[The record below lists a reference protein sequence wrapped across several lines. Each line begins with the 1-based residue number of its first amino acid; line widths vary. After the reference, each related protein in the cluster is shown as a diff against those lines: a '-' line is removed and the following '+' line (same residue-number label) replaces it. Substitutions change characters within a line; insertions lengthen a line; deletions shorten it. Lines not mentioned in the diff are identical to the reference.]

1 MQDKPL
7 QGLRVLVTRAE
18 EQADSFAMLLQEQGA
33 TTIERALLAV
43 QPASDYTKLDQ
54 ALKELSQYDWVIFA
68 SHNAVKFTL
77 QRLKA
82 LGLSAQALS
91 NCQLA
96 SIGAATSSSLNDA
109 GLTVAF
115 QPTAYVAESLAA
127 ELPQQTNLAGKRL
140 LWPKTNIG
148 RLLIAEELEA
158 AGAKVDIAIAYES
171 GLPANKEQLGVE
183 LVGLLHDKAIDVI
196 TLASAQTARNLGLV
210 LELGLELELGLQLQ
224 LRRQMEPATE
234 RVAEA
239 ISDINPELL
248 SGATANTE
256 QPLHPEAELMSKRSK
271 TETAKAD
278 HKEKL
283 ALAKEDLLASVKIA
297 AIGPITASAA
307 EQSLGRVDLVAKDH
321 TLKGLAALLASL
333 KFEQNHL

>member
-18 EQADSFAMLLQEQGA
+18 EQADSFATLLQEQGA
-33 TTIERALLAV
+33 TTIERAF
-43 QPASDYTKLDQ
+43 SKLDQ
-54 ALKELSQYDWVIFA
+54 ALKERNQYDWIIFA

-77 QRLKA
+77 QRLNA
-82 LGLSAQALS
+82 LGLPPQAL
-91 NCQLA
+91 NCCQLA
-96 SIGAATSSSLNDA
+96 SIGAATSSSLNEA

-115 QPTAYVAESLAA
+115 QPTVYVAESLAS
-127 ELPQQTNLAGKRL
+127 ELPQQTKLAGKRI

-171 GLPANKEQLGVE
+171 GLPANKEQLGLE
-183 LVGLLHDKAIDVI
+183 LVGLLKDKAIDVI
-196 TLASAQTARNLGLV
+196 TLASAQTARNLGLAI
-210 LELGLELELGLQLQ
+210 ELGLQ
-224 LRRQMEPATE
+224 
-234 RVAEA
+234 
-239 ISDINPELL
+239 
-248 SGATANTE
+248 
-256 QPLHPEAELMSKRSK
+256 LHPEAELMSQGAQ
-271 TETAKAD
+271 TAPAMAD
-278 HKEKL
+278 HKKKL

-321 TLKGLAALLASL
+321 TLKGLATLLASL

>member
-1 MQDKPL
+1 M
-7 QGLRVLVTRAE
+7 VTRAE
-18 EQADSFAMLLQEQGA
+18 EQADSFATLLQDQGA

-43 QPASDYTKLDQ
+43 HPASDYTKLDQ
-54 ALKELSQYDWVIFA
+54 ALKDLGQYDWIIFA

-91 NCQLA
+91 CCQLA
-96 SIGAATSSSLNDA
+96 SIGAATSSSLNEV

-148 RLLIAEELEA
+148 RLLIAQELEA

-171 GLPANKEQLGVE
+171 GLPANKEQLAVE
-183 LVGLLHDKAIDVI
+183 LVGLLQDKAIDII

-210 LELGLELELGLQLQ
+210 LELGLQLQ
-224 LRRQMEPATE
+224 MRGQMEPATE
-234 RVAEA
+234 RVTEA
-239 ISDINPELL
+239 ISDVNPELL
-248 SGATANTE
+248 SGATADTE
-256 QPLHPEAELMSKRSK
+256 QPLHPEAKLMSKRSQ
-271 TETAKAD
+271 TEAAKAD

>member
-91 NCQLA
+91 CCQLA

-171 GLPANKEQLGVE
+171 GLPANKEKLGVE

-210 LELGLELELGLQLQ
+210 LELGLQLQ

-239 ISDINPELL
+239 ISDIDPELL

>member
-18 EQADSFAMLLQEQGA
+18 EQADSFATLLQEQGA

-91 NCQLA
+91 CCQLA

-127 ELPQQTNLAGKRL
+127 ELPQQTNLAGKRI

-148 RLLIAEELEA
+148 RLLISEELEA

-210 LELGLELELGLQLQ
+210 LELGLQLQ
-224 LRRQMEPATE
+224 MRRQMEPATE
-234 RVAEA
+234 RVTEA
-239 ISDINPELL
+239 ISDIDPELL

>member
-18 EQADSFAMLLQEQGA
+18 EQADSFATLLQEQGA

-91 NCQLA
+91 CCQLA

-158 AGAKVDIAIAYES
+158 AGAKVDIVIAYES

-210 LELGLELELGLQLQ
+210 LELGLQLQ
-224 LRRQMEPATE
+224 MRRQMEPATE
-234 RVAEA
+234 RVTEA
-239 ISDINPELL
+239 ISDIDPELL

>member
-18 EQADSFAMLLQEQGA
+18 EQADSFAALLQEQGA

-54 ALKELSQYDWVIFA
+54 ALKELAQYDWIIFA

-77 QRLKA
+77 QRLNA
-82 LGLSAQALS
+82 LGLSSQALS
-91 NCQLA
+91 CCQLA
-96 SIGAATSSSLNDA
+96 SIGEATSSSLNEA

-115 QPTAYVAESLAA
+115 QPTSYVAESLAA
-127 ELPQQTNLAGKRL
+127 ELPQQTNLAGKRI

-148 RLLIAEELEA
+148 RLLISEELEA

-210 LELGLELELGLQLQ
+210 LELGLELQ

-239 ISDINPELL
+239 ISDTKPELL
-248 SGATANTE
+248 SGVTANTE
-256 QPLHPEAELMSKRSK
+256 QPLHPEAELMSKRSQ
-271 TETAKAD
+271 TETAMAD

-283 ALAKEDLLASVKIA
+283 TLAKEDLLASVKIA

>member
-18 EQADSFAMLLQEQGA
+18 EQADSFATLLQEQGA

-91 NCQLA
+91 CCQLA

-158 AGAKVDIAIAYES
+158 AGAKVDIVIAYES

-210 LELGLELELGLQLQ
+210 LELGLQLQ
-224 LRRQMEPATE
+224 MRRQMEPATE
-234 RVAEA
+234 RVTEA

-248 SGATANTE
+248 SGATAGTE
-256 QPLHPEAELMSKRSK
+256 QPLHPEAELMSKRSQ

>member
-1 MQDKPL
+1 
-7 QGLRVLVTRAE
+7 
-18 EQADSFAMLLQEQGA
+18 
-33 TTIERALLAV
+33 V

-54 ALKELSQYDWVIFA
+54 ALKELDQYDWVIFA

-82 LGLSAQALS
+82 LGLSAQTLS
-91 NCQLA
+91 RCQLA
-96 SIGAATSSSLNDA
+96 SIGESTSSSLKEA
-109 GLTVAF
+109 GLNVSF
-115 QPTAYVAESLAA
+115 QPTTYVAESLAA

-148 RLLIAEELEA
+148 RLLIAEELGA
-158 AGAKVDIAIAYES
+158 AGAKVDIALAYES
-171 GLPANKEQLGVE
+171 GLPANKEQLAAE
-183 LVGLLHDKAIDVI
+183 LVSLLQDKAIDVI

-210 LELGLELELGLQLQ
+210 LELGLELQLGRQL
-224 LRRQMEPATE
+224 EPTTARE
-234 RVAEA
+234 SEA
-239 ISDINPELL
+239 ISDSEPELL
-248 SGATANTE
+248 PGATANTQ
-256 QPLHPEAELMSKRSK
+256 QPLHPEAKLMSKGSQ
-271 TETAKAD
+271 TEAAKAD

>member
-18 EQADSFAMLLQEQGA
+18 EQADSFATLLQEQGA
-33 TTIERALLAV
+33 TTIERAFLAV

-54 ALKELSQYDWVIFA
+54 ALKERNQYDWIIFA

-77 QRLKA
+77 QRLNT
-82 LGLSAQALS
+82 LGLPPQAL
-91 NCQLA
+91 NCCQLA
-96 SIGAATSSSLNDA
+96 SIGAATSSSLNEA

-115 QPTAYVAESLAA
+115 QPTVYVAESLAA
-127 ELPQQTNLAGKRL
+127 ELPQQTKLAGKRI

-171 GLPANKEQLGVE
+171 GLPANKEQLGLE
-183 LVGLLHDKAIDVI
+183 LVGLLKDKAIDVI
-196 TLASAQTARNLGLV
+196 TLASAQTARNLGLAI
-210 LELGLELELGLQLQ
+210 EIGLAIELGLQ
-224 LRRQMEPATE
+224 
-234 RVAEA
+234 
-239 ISDINPELL
+239 
-248 SGATANTE
+248 
-256 QPLHPEAELMSKRSK
+256 LHPEAELMSQGAQ
-271 TETAKAD
+271 TAPALAD

-283 ALAKEDLLASVKIA
+283 ALAKEDLLTSVKIA

-307 EQSLGRVDLVAKDH
+307 EQSLGRVDLIAKDH
-321 TLKGLAALLASL
+321 TLKGLATLLASL

>member
-18 EQADSFAMLLQEQGA
+18 EQADSFATLLQDQGA

-43 QPASDYTKLDQ
+43 HPASDYTKLDQ
-54 ALKELSQYDWVIFA
+54 ALKDLGQYDWIIFA
-68 SHNAVKFTL
+68 SHNAVRFTL

-91 NCQLA
+91 CCQLA
-96 SIGAATSSSLNDA
+96 SIGAATSSSLNEV

-148 RLLIAEELEA
+148 RLLIAQELEA

-171 GLPANKEQLGVE
+171 GLPANKEQLAVE
-183 LVGLLHDKAIDVI
+183 LVGLLQDKAIDII

-210 LELGLELELGLQLQ
+210 LELGLELQIGQQVEQ
-224 LRRQMEPATE
+224 
-234 RVAEA
+234 EA
-239 ISDINPELL
+239 R
-248 SGATANTE
+248 
-256 QPLHPEAELMSKRSK
+256 LHPKAELISKGSQS
-271 TETAKAD
+271 EAAKAD

>member
-18 EQADSFAMLLQEQGA
+18 EQADSFATLLQEQGA

-43 QPASDYTKLDQ
+43 HPASDYTKLDQ
-54 ALKELSQYDWVIFA
+54 ALKELEQYDWVIFA

-82 LGLSAQALS
+82 IGMSAQALRR
-91 NCQLA
+91 CQLA
-96 SIGAATSSSLNDA
+96 SIGAATSSSLNEA

-115 QPTAYVAESLAA
+115 QPTTYVAESLAT

-171 GLPANKEQLGVE
+171 GLPANKEQLAVE
-183 LVGLLHDKAIDVI
+183 LVGLLQDKAIDVI

-210 LELGLELELGLQLQ
+210 VELGLQLQ
-224 LRRQMEPATE
+224 LGRQPY
-234 RVAEA
+234 
-239 ISDINPELL
+239 
-248 SGATANTE
+248 
-256 QPLHPEAELMSKRSK
+256 PEAELMSKGSQ
-271 TETAKAD
+271 TEAAEAD

-321 TLKGLAALLASL
+321 TLKGLAVLLASL

>member
-7 QGLRVLVTRAE
+7 QGRRVLVTRAE
-18 EQADSFAMLLQEQGA
+18 EQAESFALLLQEQGA

-43 QPASDYTKLDQ
+43 QPASDYTKLDL
-54 ALKELSQYDWVIFA
+54 ALKELDQYDWVVFA

-82 LGLSAQALS
+82 LGLSAQTLS
-91 NCQLA
+91 RCQLA
-96 SIGAATSSSLNDA
+96 SIGEATSASLNEA
-109 GLTVAF
+109 GLNVAF

-127 ELPQQTNLAGKRL
+127 ELPQQTNLARKRI

-171 GLPANKEQLGVE
+171 GLPANKEQLAVE
-183 LVGLLHDKAIDVI
+183 LVSLLQDKAIDVI
-196 TLASAQTARNLGLV
+196 TLASAQTARNLALV
-210 LELGLELELGLQLQ
+210 LELGLELHLG
-224 LRRQMEPATE
+224 RQMEPATDSE
-234 RVAEA
+234 SQA
-239 ISDINPELL
+239 ISDIKPELL
-248 SGATANTE
+248 PGAAANTE
-256 QPLHPEAELMSKRSK
+256 QPLHPEAGLMSKGSQN
-271 TETAKAD
+271 EAAKAD

-321 TLKGLAALLASL
+321 TFKGLAALLASL

>member
-18 EQADSFAMLLQEQGA
+18 EQAESFALLLQEQGA

-43 QPASDYTKLDQ
+43 HPAADYTKLDQ
-54 ALKELSQYDWVIFA
+54 ALKELDQYDWVIFA
-68 SHNAVKFTL
+68 SHNAVKFSL

-91 NCQLA
+91 CCQLA
-96 SIGAATSSSLNDA
+96 SIGAATSSSLNEA

-158 AGAKVDIAIAYES
+158 AGAKVDIVIAYES
-171 GLPANKEQLGVE
+171 GLPANKEQLAAE
-183 LVGLLHDKAIDVI
+183 LVGLLQDKAIDII

-210 LELGLELELGLQLQ
+210 LELGLELQLG
-224 LRRQMEPATE
+224 RQMELATDSE
-234 RVAEA
+234 SQA
-239 ISDINPELL
+239 ISDTKPELRP
-248 SGATANTE
+248 GAAANTQ
-256 QPLHPEAELMSKRSK
+256 QPLHPEAELMSKRSQ